1 MIEQIIK
8 SDKAHPINLY
18 KELLYPYLDDEQ
30 EVFSPLLV
38 GITNSNPKYKITRP
52 PIHRDFSIEYVYEG
66 KALSNTVTTCLKQN
80 MMRLFCTQ
88 IQHTIIIPT
97 LNSRGKNMVY
107 GSRIFDCR
115 FAFRI

>member
-1 MIEQIIK
+1 MIEKIIQ

-30 EVFSPLLV
+30 DVFSPLLV

-66 KALSNTVTTCLKQN
+66 KGVIKHGDDVFEAKAHDAFILHPNTTHNYYSDPEQPWK
-80 MMRLFCTQ
+80 
-88 IQHTIIIPT
+88 
-97 LNSRGKNMVY
+97 KY
-107 GSRIFDCR
+107 GLWQQDL
-115 FAFRI
+115 

>member
-38 GITNSNPKYKITRP
+38 GITNSNPKYKSGGR
-52 PIHRDFSIEYVYEG
+52 
-66 KALSNTVTTCLKQN
+66 
-80 MMRLFCTQ
+80 
-88 IQHTIIIPT
+88 
-97 LNSRGKNMVY
+97 
-107 GSRIFDCR
+107 
-115 FAFRI
+115 

>member
-8 SDKAHPINLY
+8 YDKAHPINLY

-66 KALSNTVTTCLKQN
+66 KGIIKHGNDVFEAKR

-97 LNSRGKNMVY
+97 LNSRGKKY
-107 GSRIFDCR
+107 GLWQRDL
-115 FAFRI
+115 